1 MSLQGKKIILGVCGG
16 IAAYKSAY
24 LTRLLIKEGASVRI
38 LMTPDA
44 SSFVGPLTFSTLSK
58 NPVGIDFYNPHD
70 GSWNNHV
77 ELGLW
82 ADLILIAPATANTIA
97 SMATGISHNLLLA
110 VYLSARC
117 PVMIAPAM
125 DLDMWKHPATQKNI
139 STLKGCGNI
148 ILHPAS
154 GELASGLSGEGRM
167 PEPEEI
173 LVQISHFFSTD
184 VKPLKG
190 KKILITAG
198 PTYENMDAVRFIGNR
213 SSGKMGFA
221 LADACA
227 NAGADVT
234 VIHGPVSAVHHNSAI
249 QKIQV
254 ESAEEMYEA
263 CSNIFPSADIFIAAA
278 AVSDFKP
285 AQVAEN
291 KIKKSAANE
300 NGFSVDLVR
309 TKDILKEMA
318 AKKTANQIVVGFA
331 LETDHA
337 FENAK
342 RKLAEKHLDLIIL
355 NSLEDAGAGFQHDTN
370 KITILDSNN
379 KLTNFELKTK
389 REAAQDIVQY
399 IIEKL
404 HA

>member
-44 SSFVGPLTFSTLSK
+44 SSFMGPLTFSTLSK

-70 GSWNNHV
+70 GSWANHV

-82 ADLILIAPATANTIA
+82 ADLMIVAPATANTIA
-97 SMATGISHNLLLA
+97 SMAAGISNNLLLT
-110 VYLSARC
+110 VFLSARC
-117 PVMIAPAM
+117 EVMISPAM
-125 DLDMWKHPATQKNI
+125 DLDMWNHPATQKNI
-139 STLKGCGNI
+139 SILKEFGNI
-148 ILHPAS
+148 ILQPAI

-167 PEPEEI
+167 PEPETI
-173 LVQISHFFSTD
+173 LNQIIDFFSD
-184 VKPLKG
+184 EVKPLKG

-198 PTYENMDAVRFIGNR
+198 PTYENIDAVRFIGNR
-213 SSGKMGFA
+213 SSGKMAFA
-221 LADACA
+221 LADAFA
-227 NAGADVT
+227 KAGAEVT
-234 VIHGPVSAVHHNSAI
+234 VIHGKVSANNENILV
-249 QKIQV
+249 QKIFT
-254 ESAEEMYEA
+254 ESAEQMFQA
-263 CSNIFPSADIFIAAA
+263 CEKLFPSTDIFIAAA

-285 AQVAEN
+285 INPVGN
-291 KIKKSAANE
+291 KIKKSPDNE
-300 NGFSVDLVR
+300 NGFSIKLIR

-318 AKKTANQIVVGFA
+318 AKKKENQLVVGFA
-331 LETDHA
+331 LETENEL
-337 FENAK
+337 ENAK
-342 RKLAEKHLDLIIL
+342 RKLQEKHLDLIIL
-355 NSLEDAGAGFQHDTN
+355 NSLNDAGAGFQHDTN

-389 REAAQDIVQY
+389 KETAQDIVHY
-399 IIEKL
+399 IIQKL